1 MSCMVSAPKTDRL
14 MVRSSTHAEL
24 IDVTERVEHVVSQS
38 GVVSGLCHVYVPH
51 TTAGVLV
58 NENADPDILS
68 DFLTTL
74 ERLVPWDNGYRH
86 AEGNAAAHIKSTL
99 VGTSQTVPCATGGW
113 RWDAGRGSTS
123 QSSTARGNA
132 TCRLPSS
139 PEKTD
144 GRVFQARVWVR
155 QRLG

>member
-1 MSCMVSAPKTDRL
+1 MSCMVSAAKTDRL

-99 VGTSQTVPCATGGW
+99 AGTSQTVPV
-113 RWDAGRGSTS
+113 R
-123 QSSTARGNA
+123 
-132 TCRLPSS
+132 
-139 PEKTD
+139 D
-144 GRVFQARVWVR
+144 GRLA
-155 QRLG
+155 LGRWQGIYFAEFDGPRERHLQVTVLA

>member
-1 MSCMVSAPKTDRL
+1 MSCMVSAAKTDRL
-14 MVRSSTHAEL
+14 VVRSSAHAEL
-24 IDVTERVEHVVSQS
+24 IDITERVDRVVSQS

-99 VGTSQTVPCATGGW
+99 VGTSQTVPV
-113 RWDAGRGSTS
+113 R
-123 QSSTARGNA
+123 
-132 TCRLPSS
+132 
-139 PEKTD
+139 D
-144 GRVFQARVWVR
+144 GRLA
-155 QRLG
+155 LGRWQGIYFAEFDGPRERHLQVTVVA